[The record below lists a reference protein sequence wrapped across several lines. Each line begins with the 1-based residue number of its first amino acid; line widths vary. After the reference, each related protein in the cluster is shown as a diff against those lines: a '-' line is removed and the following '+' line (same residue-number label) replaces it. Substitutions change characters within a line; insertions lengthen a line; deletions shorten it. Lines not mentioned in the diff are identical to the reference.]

1 MIQKIN
7 TQNILS
13 ETAVATTNQRII
25 LTNTNTPDA
34 LQLIEESLP
43 QPAAGEVRVRVLTS
57 GVAFAD
63 VMCRQGSYPTMP
75 KLPFTPGYDFVGVI
89 DLLGPSVD
97 TLSIGQ
103 TVGALLPKF
112 GANANYVCVPANL
125 LVPIPVDIDPAAG
138 VTVILNYLTAYRLLT
153 VSTNA
158 QAGERILVHS
168 AAGGVG
174 TAVLQIGK
182 ILGLEMYGTASA
194 GKLDLVSSLGATAI
208 DYKHEDFAARM
219 RASAPD
225 GIDIVIDPVGG
236 KTMQQ
241 SYKLLRS
248 GGRLVSYGFMSTLGG
263 GLLAILPNFLRLG
276 WYGIWPDGKKGFFY
290 GDTPTHVTKE
300 NGWYRKTLTLL
311 FDWLCDGRIVP
322 IIGAKLPLAETA
334 KAQHMLETGAVQGKI
349 VLIHAA

>member
-1 MIQKIN
+1 MIQEMN
-7 TQNILS
+7 HQAILP
-13 ETAVATTNQRII
+13 ETTVVTTNQRII

-34 LQLIEESLP
+34 LQLIEEPLP
-43 QPAAGEVRVRVLTS
+43 QPAAGEARVRVITS

-63 VMCRQGSYPTMP
+63 VMCRQGMYPTMP

-89 DLLGPSVD
+89 DMLGEGVAD
-97 TLSIGQ
+97 LKIGQ

-112 GANANYVCVPANL
+112 GANANYVCVPATL
-125 LVPIPVDIDPAAG
+125 LVPLPADIDPAAG
-138 VTVILNYLTAYRLLT
+138 VAVILNYLTAHRLLT
-153 VSTNA
+153 ISAKA
-158 QAGERILVHS
+158 QRGERILVHS

-194 GKLDLVSSLGATAI
+194 GKLELVNSLGATAI
-208 DYKHEDFAARM
+208 DYKNEDFTERM
-219 RASAPD
+219 RELAPH

-248 GGRLVSYGFMSTLGG
+248 GGRLVSYGFMSAAGNGT
-263 GLLAILPNFLRLG
+263 LAILPNFVRLT

-290 GDTPTHVTKE
+290 GDTPSHATKE
-300 NGWYRKTLTLL
+300 NSWYRETLAML
-311 FDWLCDGRIVP
+311 FDWLGDGRIEP
-322 IIGAKLPLAETA
+322 IIGTKLPLAEAA
-334 KAQHMLETGAVQGKI
+334 KAQHMLETGAVHGKI
-349 VLIHAA
+349 VLMHGE